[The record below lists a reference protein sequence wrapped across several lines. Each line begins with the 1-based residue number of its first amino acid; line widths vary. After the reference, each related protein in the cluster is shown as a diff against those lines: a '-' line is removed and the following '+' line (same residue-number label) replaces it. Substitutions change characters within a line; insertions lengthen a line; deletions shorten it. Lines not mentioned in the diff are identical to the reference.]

1 VLQIK
6 VPGFETYRW
15 STGSLGNTVNISQSN
30 LYILNVK
37 DTNNC
42 KGADSIYVLFKNCIN
57 LQMPNAFTPNADR
70 TNDVFKPYVPAP
82 VTDFQMRIWNKWGV
96 LLFESYDYRK
106 GWNGTY
112 KGIAQAMDTY
122 VYLVTLK
129 DVDGIKVSKKGT
141 FILIR

>member
-1 VLQIK
+1 
-6 VPGFETYRW
+6 
-15 STGSLGNTVNISQSN
+15 
-30 LYILNVK
+30 
-37 DTNNC
+37 
-42 KGADSIYVLFKNCIN
+42 
-57 LQMPNAFTPNADR
+57 MPNAFTPNADR